1 MQRKRWTLPVLLG
14 LITAVLLVAV
24 LWPKETP
31 KRTVVVAARDLGAGT
46 ALVASDLTTTILDA
60 SQAPADAVADPA
72 KLAGQTLAVVRFTGE
87 PVTPRHLGPAVTLA
101 PDERGI
107 AISVKADTG
116 LAGLLRPGMKVGVV
130 ATLAATAE
138 AGREVYAK
146 TTLEGLRVLYV
157 SPDFQAR
164 PYTPATASAT
174 VTKSSSGGALGTDST
189 PATSSTGSSGTV
201 REGVLVLAAGTQ
213 AQPIRYETT
222 LPLTQTVSAAPVLPK
237 RSSWPQRRR
246 RRGRPRRRP
255 SPPRPASRSRSRRCA
270 GWCPWSCW
278 PRSTRRATAS
288 PWSCCPRRR
297 RPTSPPAWRWPTC
310 GRWRPKRS
318 RADDRQPLEC
328 ANSIARAAGQ
338 PAVETTTVPPVRLL
352 IVAQPGR
359 SQAYYAAF
367 VADARYAVQ
376 AVATSAAD
384 AKAKLALDPEAVV
397 AEVVVCDG
405 PAEFADIFAAY
416 RGACFALVPAG
427 LNQADADAVRGVRS
441 VQALVE
447 GEPNFADPGRRDPRG
462 RGRPPP
468 GVCRRGRTVSWAAAT
483 PMRP

>member
-46 ALVASDLTTTILDA
+46 ALVASDLTTTVLEA

-72 KLAGQTLAVVRFTGE
+72 KLAGQTLAVVRFAGE

-116 LAGLLRPGMKVGVV
+116 LAGLLRPGMKVGIV

-164 PYTPATASAT
+164 PYTPATASVT
-174 VTKSSSGGALGTDST
+174 VTKSGSGGALGTDSA

-222 LPLTQTVSAAPVLPK
+222 LPLTQTVSAGASVTETLKLAAAPAPK
-237 RSSWPQRRR
+237 GQAAT
-246 RRGRPRRRP
+246 
-255 SPPRPASRSRSRRCA
+255 PAK
-270 GWCPWSCW
+270 
-278 PRSTRRATAS
+278 ATA
-288 PWSCCPRRR
+288 
-297 RPTSPPAWRWPTC
+297 
-310 GRWRPKRS
+310 
-318 RADDRQPLEC
+318 
-328 ANSIARAAGQ
+328 ANKPEPG
-338 PAVETTTVPPVRLL
+338 PPVRWVVPVELL
-352 IVAQPGR
+352 AALNAQGDSFTLVLLPEMP
-359 SQAYYAAF
+359 QAYVTAG
-367 VADARYAVQ
+367 
-376 AVATSAAD
+376 
-384 AKAKLALDPEAVV
+384 LAL
-397 AEVVVCDG
+397 
-405 PAEFADIFAAY
+405 ADL
-416 RGACFALVPAG
+416 RALET
-427 LNQADADAVRGVRS
+427 Q
-441 VQALVE
+441 E
-447 GEPNFADPGRRDPRG
+447 EPRR
-462 RGRPPP
+462 
-468 GVCRRGRTVSWAAAT
+468 
-483 PMRP
+483 